1 MPIIVLSRSQEDIIS
16 KYVKLVKKMIC
27 MEETDEKM
35 QNSMT
40 DLKVRSM
47 RDNSIFTGIPE
58 QKGEDTEELLQDFI
72 QRKYKLDYTISFER
86 VHRIGKWREFNEH
99 PRNIVAKFTYFKDRE
114 FIRTK
119 AAQKLSRSYVWVNEQ
134 FPQKS
139 KREGK
144 NSTRLCARLR
154 RTKNA
159 QNWSGI
165 FYTSRERCI
174 RHLLN
179 PPRLKVTTAKTKDP
193 LSRVGK
199 LLGEVTA
206 DHIKDND
213 RDQPQ
218 NIDRD
223 QPQNIRDRDTRENG
237 QIQQILK
244 NAI

>member
-1 MPIIVLSRSQEDIIS
+1 MVLG
-16 KYVKLVKKMIC
+16 
-27 MEETDEKM
+27 
-35 QNSMT
+35 
-40 DLKVRSM
+40 
-47 RDNSIFTGIPE
+47 DNWYG
-58 QKGEDTEELLQDFI
+58 DT
-72 QRKYKLDYTISFER
+72 
-86 VHRIGKWREFNEH
+86 
-99 PRNIVAKFTYFKDRE
+99 
-114 FIRTK
+114 
-119 AAQKLSRSYVWVNEQ
+119 
-134 FPQKS
+134 
-139 KREGK
+139 
-144 NSTRLCARLR
+144 
-154 RTKNA
+154 
-159 QNWSGI
+159 GI